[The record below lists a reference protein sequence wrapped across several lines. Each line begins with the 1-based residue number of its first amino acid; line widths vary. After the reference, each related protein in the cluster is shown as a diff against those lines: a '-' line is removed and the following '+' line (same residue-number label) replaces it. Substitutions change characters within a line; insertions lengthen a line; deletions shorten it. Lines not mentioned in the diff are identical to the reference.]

1 MFKRMILIGGVLF
14 LSFLVGDMSAQ
25 EKSSAPAEGGGRA
38 RSGRPRFGQW
48 LDGLEKAYKDND
60 REKMGKMIED
70 MKQRRSRGRRATKR
84 PESGTRKWV
93 SGGVTT
99 RSESDS
105 PTKAKKVTEKKLM
118 GVLEDMF
125 ENQRE
130 GMMNVPPEDGRLLRL
145 LTEAMRARRV
155 VEIGTS
161 NGYSGIW
168 FCMALQKTGGELI
181 TYEIDAGWAKLA
193 RENFKRA
200 GVEDIVTLI
209 EGDAHE
215 EVKKLKGR
223 IDIVFIDA
231 EKSGYVDYLNKLLP
245 LVRRGGLIIAHN
257 TTSSKSELQDYI
269 EAVTTNDGLET
280 IFLHQQVRG
289 VGVTLKK

>member
-1 MFKRMILIGGVLF
+1 MIKRMVLIGGVMFFSL
-14 LSFLVGDMSAQ
+14 LVGDMRAQ

-60 REKMGKMIED
+60 RDKMGKMIDD
-70 MKQRRSRGRRATKR
+70 MKQRRSRGRTARSKPR
-84 PESGTRKWV
+84 PGTRKET
-93 SGGVTT
+93 SGEG
-99 RSESDS
+99 
-105 PTKAKKVTEKKLM
+105 PPKAKKVTEKKLM
-118 GVLEDMF
+118 GVLEDLF

-130 GMMNVPPEDGRLLRL
+130 GMMNVPPEDGRLLRV

-168 FCMALQKTGGELI
+168 FCMALHKTGGELI
-181 TYEIDAGWAKLA
+181 TYEIDAGRAKLA

-231 EKSGYVDYLNKLLP
+231 EKSGYMDYLNKLLP
-245 LVRRGGLIIAHN
+245 LVRPGGLILAHN
-257 TTSSKSELQDYI
+257 TSGLASSMKDYLD
-269 EAVTTNDGLET
+269 AVTTSENLET
-280 IFLHQQVRG
+280 IFLHKQGRG
-289 VGVTLKK
+289 MGVTLKKR